1 MNIEFHYYAIYI
13 LAREAGL
20 DEGFAGTLAYSS
32 EYVDAA
38 THTLSFD
45 APRGRVDVR
54 PTQNYLFWDETVR
67 REIYLPF
74 HFLPGDPA
82 AASALRVDGAR
93 SSYAVTPNGDIV
105 KGLLIDAFKD
115 KDPYL
120 MGIALHSFA
129 DSWAHQNFTGLM
141 EDYNALPLSRAKAL
155 PPAGHLQAL
164 AQPDAPEGV
173 WMDDRLKHPHSE
185 VVNRERFTLAARK
198 IYRYL
203 RVFLGKPYKDDELV
217 VEPLARIWAD
227 PSKDARIADYLIEY
241 GVEPWDKD
249 AWRREAGAPADD
261 SPLASLRHY
270 DKLAW
275 AKAEL
280 TRAFFRE
287 DDAIGVG
294 SSFYSSRLF
303 RWNQAALEHKKRA
316 LAALAREGL

>member
-20 DEGFAGTLAYSS
+20 GEEFAATLAYAS

-38 THTLSFD
+38 TRSQSFD
-45 APRGRVDVR
+45 APRGRVDIR

-82 AASALRVDGAR
+82 AAASLRVDGAKNR
-93 SSYAVTPNGDIV
+93 YAVTPNGDIV
-105 KGLLIDAFKD
+105 KGLLVDALKD

-129 DSWAHQNFTGLM
+129 DSWAHQNFSGLM
-141 EDYNALPLSRAKAL
+141 EDFNALPQSRGKAL

-164 AQPDAPEGV
+164 AQPDTPDGA
-173 WMDDRLKHPHSE
+173 WIDDRLKQPQR
-185 VVNRERFTLAARK
+185 VILNAERFSAAARK

-203 RVFLGKPYKDDELV
+203 RVFLGKPFDDDELV
-217 VEPLARIWAD
+217 VERLARIWAD
-227 PSKDARIADYLIEY
+227 RVQDSRIADYQIEY

-261 SPLASLRHY
+261 SPLAGLRHY

-275 AKAEL
+275 AKDEL
-280 TRAFFRE
+280 TKAFLRE
-287 DDAIGVG
+287 EDAVQVG
-294 SSFYSSRLF
+294 SAFYSSRLY
-303 RWNQAALEHKKRA
+303 RWNEAAMEHRKRA
-316 LAALAREGL
+316 LAALEREGL